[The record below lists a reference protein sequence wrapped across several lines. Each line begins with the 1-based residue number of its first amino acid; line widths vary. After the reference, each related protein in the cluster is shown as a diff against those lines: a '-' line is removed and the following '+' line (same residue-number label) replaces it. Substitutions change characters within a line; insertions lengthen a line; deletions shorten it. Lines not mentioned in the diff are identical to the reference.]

1 MTKAKDHPSS
11 NEEGG
16 GLQLL
21 MVALAFTVMFHG
33 GLMPF
38 TLGNAYDAYIHMFFG
53 DHYHRQW
60 FDPWELRWYTGFATT
75 SYPPG
80 THMAIGALMYIV
92 PLRPAF
98 VLLSVVI

>member
-38 TLGNAYDAYIHMFFG
+38 TLGNTYDAYIHMFFG
-53 DHYHRQW
+53 DH
-60 FDPWELRWYTGFATT
+60 
-75 SYPPG
+75 
-80 THMAIGALMYIV
+80 
-92 PLRPAF
+92 
-98 VLLSVVI
+98 